1 MLAQSELRPHMADP
15 NGDMMLTGCYGLVVA
30 LAEHLPELA
39 EPLQASLAGEGAA
52 TPPWEAE

>member
-1 MLAQSELRPHMADP
+1 
-15 NGDMMLTGCYGLVVA
+15 MMLTGCYGLVVA